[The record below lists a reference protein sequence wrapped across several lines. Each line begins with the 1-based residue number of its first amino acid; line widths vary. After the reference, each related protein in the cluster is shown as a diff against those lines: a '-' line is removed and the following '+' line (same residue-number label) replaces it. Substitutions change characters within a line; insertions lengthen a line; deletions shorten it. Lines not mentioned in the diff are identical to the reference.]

1 MLTQPANTT
10 CTSDKVFF
18 TTLYRTFEGL
28 FTSFFTKRIISPRIF
43 EWYCP
48 YPRLFQNRTSTKN
61 PGFFKAEAGVIR
73 AITANSLTLFSICF
87 MRGIQALN

>member
-1 MLTQPANTT
+1 MTFIIFPYRVVLEVKKVDFNQMLAQPANTT

-18 TTLYRTFEGL
+18 TTLHRTFEGL

-61 PGFFKAEAGVIR
+61 GSVDF
-73 AITANSLTLFSICF
+73 
-87 MRGIQALN
+87 

>member
-1 MLTQPANTT
+1 MLAQPANTT

-28 FTSFFTKRIISPRIF
+28 FTSFLPNELFPLEFSNGIA
-43 EWYCP
+43 P

-87 MRGIQALN
+87 MGAYKP

>member
-1 MLTQPANTT
+1 MLAQPANTT

-43 EWYCP
+43 EWYCDSVDFSGDSHINLLCGKGRIS
-48 YPRLFQNRTSTKN
+48 YPQHLLDWH
-61 PGFFKAEAGVIR
+61 EIV
-73 AITANSLTLFSICF
+73 
-87 MRGIQALN
+87 

>member
-28 FTSFFTKRIISPRIF
+28 FTSFFYQTNYFPSNFRMVLPL
-43 EWYCP
+43 P
-48 YPRLFQNRTSTKN
+48 STVSKPNKHKN